1 MIALIIAA
9 AAIVPAGVYARWA
22 FRPVVG
28 AYRVGRQV
36 GRITRK

>member
-1 MIALIIAA
+1 MITLIIVA
-9 AAIVPAGVYARWA
+9 AGVYVRWA

-28 AYRVGRQV
+28 AYSLGRRV